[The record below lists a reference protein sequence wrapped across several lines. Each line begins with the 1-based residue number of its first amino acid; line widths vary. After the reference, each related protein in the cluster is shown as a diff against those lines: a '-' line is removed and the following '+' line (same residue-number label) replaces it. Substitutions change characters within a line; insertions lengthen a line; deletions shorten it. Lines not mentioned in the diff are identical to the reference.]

1 MKTQIPSIRMNEGEP
16 NDSFR
21 FDLVAGY
28 VRNFRRFQ
36 LADRTDLLVNG
47 SETFTAML
55 DAIDDAKK
63 FIDLETYILRSDR
76 TGWMFQKALIKAAK
90 RGVKVRLLY
99 DYIGSLGL
107 SERFVREMVE
117 AGVEVRV
124 YHPLIWIRPTWAIN
138 QRDHRKLMIVD
149 GQYVFT
155 GGINISNDFVSRE
168 EGGGGWRDTHIRIEG
183 SMVADWAEQLYDY
196 VWRKATA
203 YHETTTPGSKLKA
216 GFRRR
221 FKKPMT
227 IESLASMGGNIY
239 DELRRNKKIA
249 VQLIG
254 NREVHRR
261 KSIRSAYIHAINRAQ
276 RYVLIEN
283 AYFIPDRYIRDVL
296 AKAVLR
302 GVQVSV
308 VVARNTDVPIAG
320 YASRAM
326 YSQLLKSGV
335 RIFEWP
341 KDMMH
346 AKTAVIDDVWSV
358 VGSFNL
364 DHRSLRYQL
373 ELVAVVAD
381 PSFAKKLRQQTVMDI
396 EKCEELT
403 LERHEK
409 RPWYERLLESIAYKF
424 RYWL

>member
-1 MKTQIPSIRMNEGEP
+1 MTQTPSIQFFDEKE

-21 FDLVAGY
+21 FELVAGY

-36 LADRTDLLVNG
+36 MADRADLLVNG
-47 SETFTAML
+47 SEAFPAML
-55 DAIDDAKK
+55 DAIDNAST
-63 FIDLETYILRSDR
+63 FIDMETYILRSDR
-76 TGWMFQKALIKAAK
+76 TGWLFQMALVHAAK
-90 RGVKVRLLY
+90 RGVRVRLIY

-107 SERFVREMVE
+107 AERFVHEMIE
-117 AGVEVRV
+117 AGIEVRV
-124 YHPLIWIRPTWAIN
+124 YHPLIWNRPTWAIN
-138 QRDHRKLMIVD
+138 QRDHRKLMIID
-149 GQYVFT
+149 GQTVFT
-155 GGINISNDFVSRE
+155 GGINISNDCISKNE
-168 EGGGGWRDTHIRIEG
+168 NGGGWRDTHIIIEG
-183 SMVADWAEQLYDY
+183 TTVADWAERLYDY
-196 VWRKATA
+196 VWRKAAA
-203 YHETTTPGSKLKA
+203 YHETATPARKLKA

-221 FKKPMT
+221 FRKPIT
-227 IESLASMGGNIY
+227 IESLAGEGENIY

-261 KSIRSAYIHAINRAQ
+261 KPIRSAYIHAINRAQ

-283 AYFIPDRYIRDVL
+283 AYFIPDHYIRDVL

-302 GVQVSV
+302 GVQVGV

-326 YSQLLKSGV
+326 FSQLLKSGI

-341 KDMMH
+341 ESMMH

-364 DHRSLRYQL
+364 DHRSLLYQL

-381 PSFAKKLRQQTVMDI
+381 PIFARKLRRQTLTDI
-396 EKCEELT
+396 KKCEELT
-403 LERHEK
+403 LAKHEN
-409 RPWYERLLESIAYKF
+409 RPWYERFLEAMAYKF